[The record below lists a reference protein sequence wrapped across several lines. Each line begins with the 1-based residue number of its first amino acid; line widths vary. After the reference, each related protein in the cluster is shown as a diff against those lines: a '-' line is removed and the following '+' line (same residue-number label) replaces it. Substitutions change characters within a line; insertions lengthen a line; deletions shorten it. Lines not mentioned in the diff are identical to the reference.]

1 MEAMNALVKQGATVD
16 DCLVPPAAAGLDEVA
31 VEELDI
37 ESIATQTS
45 EELEALFVGD
55 AVRAA
60 LCDLMPEPRLPESIA
75 DSETLFLDLGL
86 NSLEYLELW
95 MSIESRLGIRFDDED
110 LLGDVRTV
118 GDVVSRT
125 LDVYCGGVPS

>member
-1 MEAMNALVKQGATVD
+1 MEAMKALVEQDGT
-16 DCLVPPAAAGLDEVA
+16 AGVAFDQEKIAIQISQAHEVLCA
-31 VEELDI
+31 
-37 ESIATQTS
+37 
-45 EELEALFVGD
+45 D

-60 LCDLMPEPRLPESIA
+60 LGDLMAEPRAPESIA

-125 LDVYCGGVPS
+125 LNVYCGGVAS

>member
-1 MEAMNALVKQGATVD
+1 MEAMEALVEQGGAAGV
-16 DCLVPPAAAGLDEVA
+16 CLEPPPAGELGVKVDLGGIAMQEPDVLVVA
-31 VEELDI
+31 
-37 ESIATQTS
+37 
-45 EELEALFVGD
+45 D

-60 LCDLMPEPRLPESIA
+60 LCDLMPQPRSPESIA

-95 MSIESRLGIRFDDED
+95 MSIESRLGCRFDDED

-125 LDVYCGGVPS
+125 LDVYRGGAQS

>member
-1 MEAMNALVKQGATVD
+1 MEAMKA
-16 DCLVPPAAAGLDEVA
+16 PDEVV
-31 VEELDI
+31 VEFDQERTAMQISQEPEVLVV
-37 ESIATQTS
+37 A
-45 EELEALFVGD
+45 D

-60 LCDLMPEPRLPESIA
+60 LAELMSEPRPPESIA

-95 MSIESRLGIRFDDED
+95 MSIESRLGCRFDDED

-118 GDVVSRT
+118 GDVVRRT
-125 LDVYCGGVPS
+125 LDVYRGGVPS